1 MNVKTLSYLM
11 MCGGGKPPILPKLR
25 RKPSPGKTCF
35 PPRACLIFFPHHR
48 PVLRH
53 PPALIRLLLLVEV
66 GGGAGQ
72 GGWGGRHT
80 NSKGWVLVLQETC
93 LKTNDELFSP
103 TFQPHLLS
111 TSGTNSKVNDNART
125 NNMIHQIDVTLF
137 SSPQSG
143 NRRSSTRSEGFMN
156 LYNVGC

>member
-1 MNVKTLSYLM
+1 VEMEGSSVLPSCPSAAHLM

-25 RKPSPGKTCF
+25 RKSSPRKTYF

-93 LKTNDELFSP
+93 
-103 TFQPHLLS
+103 
-111 TSGTNSKVNDNART
+111 
-125 NNMIHQIDVTLF
+125 QIDVTLF

-143 NRRSSTRSEGFMN
+143 NRRSSSRSEGFMN
-156 LYNVGC
+156 LERSIVDGGRNSR